1 MHAAHRIGN
10 HLVFIDNEQLR
21 SFAAKKASA
30 LRLKRRDHHT
40 GIEIQ
45 REIAS
50 GNADIPSARAPFRQL
65 VIRERARWNS
75 ENSLSL
81 QHGIKQFKNVGLAR
95 TGRCLHDNIFA
106 FTQRAHRLLLPEI
119 GNDETDFETAWHLER
134 CRARPRL
141 QLFAIS
147 NRTRNSFGFFT
158 RIVRRLSCG
167 LHMALSESEVR
178 DALRAVKYPGFS
190 RDIVSFGLIKQ
201 IKISDSE
208 VTVQLTLATND
219 PAIPHAIKNES
230 EEILRGLSGVQ
241 KAKVLIDIQAPPAG
255 TGTATM
261 GATRIPGI
269 KHVIAIASGK
279 GGVGKSTVAANLALA
294 LEKTEVRV
302 GLCDCD
308 IYGPSISLMFGT
320 RDRPTATEENKIVP
334 IEQYHLKLMSMGF
347 LLDDASPAIL
357 RGPMVTRYTQQFLRQ
372 VDWGE
377 LDFLVLDLPPG
388 TGDIQLTIV
397 QTVALS
403 GAIIVTT
410 PQEVAL
416 IDARKA
422 ATMFEK
428 VNVPVLGLVENM
440 SYFVSPSDNKR
451 YDIFGTGGGERE
463 AKRLR
468 VPLLGQVPID
478 IATREAG
485 DRGRPIVGEDR
496 QSPVAV
502 EFMKIAR
509 RIREALA

>member
-1 MHAAHRIGN
+1 MSIS
-10 HLVFIDNEQLR
+10 DEQ
-21 SFAAKKASA
+21 
-30 LRLKRRDHHT
+30 
-40 GIEIQ
+40 
-45 REIAS
+45 
-50 GNADIPSARAPFRQL
+50 
-65 VIRERARWNS
+65 
-75 ENSLSL
+75 
-81 QHGIKQFKNVGLAR
+81 
-95 TGRCLHDNIFA
+95 
-106 FTQRAHRLLLPEI
+106 
-119 GNDETDFETAWHLER
+119 
-134 CRARPRL
+134 
-141 QLFAIS
+141 
-147 NRTRNSFGFFT
+147 
-158 RIVRRLSCG
+158 
-167 LHMALSESEVR
+167 VR
-178 DALRAVKYPGFS
+178 DALRSVRYPGFS
-190 RDIVSFGLIKQ
+190 RDIVSFGLVKDVQ
-201 IKISDSE
+201 IDRGDVK
-208 VTVQLTLATND
+208 VQLALATND
-219 PAIPHAIKNES
+219 PNIPATIKSDAEK
-230 EEILRGLSGVQ
+230 ILRELNGVRS
-241 KAKVLIDIQAPPAG
+241 AKVLIDIHAPPAG
-255 TGTATM
+255 AGASV

-279 GGVGKSTVAANLALA
+279 GGVGKSTVAANLAVA
-294 LEKTEVRV
+294 LEQTKARV

-320 RDRPTATEENKIVP
+320 RERPTATDENKIIP
-334 IEQYHLKLMSMGF
+334 IEQYNLKLMSMGF

-428 VNVPVLGLVENM
+428 VNVPVLGLIENM
-440 SYFVSPSDNKR
+440 SYFVSPSDKKR

-468 VPLLGQVPID
+468 VPLLGQIPID

-485 DRGRPIVGEDR
+485 DRGQPIVGQDR
-496 QSPVAV
+496 QSPVTV
-502 EFMKIAR
+502 EFTNIAR
-509 RIREALA
+509 RIREALT

>member
-1 MHAAHRIGN
+1 MQ
-10 HLVFIDNEQLR
+10 V
-21 SFAAKKASA
+21 
-30 LRLKRRDHHT
+30 
-40 GIEIQ
+40 
-45 REIAS
+45 
-50 GNADIPSARAPFRQL
+50 
-65 VIRERARWNS
+65 S
-75 ENSLSL
+75 ED
-81 QHGIKQFKNVGLAR
+81 Q
-95 TGRCLHDNIFA
+95 
-106 FTQRAHRLLLPEI
+106 
-119 GNDETDFETAWHLER
+119 
-134 CRARPRL
+134 
-141 QLFAIS
+141 
-147 NRTRNSFGFFT
+147 
-158 RIVRRLSCG
+158 
-167 LHMALSESEVR
+167 VR
-178 DALRAVKYPGFS
+178 DALRKVRYPGFS
-190 RDIVSFGLIKQ
+190 RDIVSFGLIKA
-201 IKISDSE
+201 INIDDGE
-208 VTVQLTLATND
+208 VKVQFALATND
-219 PAIPHAIKNES
+219 PNIPATIKSDS
-230 EEILRGLSGVQ
+230 EKVLRTLAGVRA
-241 KAKVLIDIQAPPAG
+241 AKVLIDIHAPPAG
-255 TGTATM
+255 A
-261 GATRIPGI
+261 GASVGAARIPGI
-269 KHVIAIASGK
+269 KHVIAVASGK
-279 GGVGKSTVAANLALA
+279 GGVGKSTVAANLAIA
-294 LEKTEVRV
+294 LEQTKARV

-320 RDRPTATEENKIVP
+320 RERPTATEQNKIIP
-334 IEQYHLKLMSMGF
+334 IEQYNLKLMSMGF

-451 YDIFGTGGGERE
+451 YDIFGNGGGERE

-485 DRGRPIVGEDR
+485 DRGHPIVAEDR
-496 QSPVAV
+496 QSPAAM
-502 EFMKIAR
+502 EFIKIAGQ
-509 RIREALA
+509 IREALA